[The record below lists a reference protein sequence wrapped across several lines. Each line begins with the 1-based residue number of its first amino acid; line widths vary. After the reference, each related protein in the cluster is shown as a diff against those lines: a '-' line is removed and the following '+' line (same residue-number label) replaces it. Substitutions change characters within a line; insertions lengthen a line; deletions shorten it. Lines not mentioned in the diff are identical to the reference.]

1 LSWADKI
8 FFGGKIYTMASEGEV
23 AQAIAVRGDRIAAVG
38 SDSELLQW
46 EGEKEDLHG
55 KTVIP
60 GLIDSHIHTTL
71 TARALNSVLLGDC
84 ESVADIVRKLKERAE
99 KEPPGTWI
107 IGIGFDHE
115 KLAEKRMPNRF
126 DLDLASA
133 QHPIVISRC
142 CLHIHSV
149 NSLAL
154 KAAKTGENGESKELL
169 DALPDGGLLGVIRED
184 AIVPVLAAA
193 PDIAA
198 DREAAKDMLEKT
210 MLAMSATGLT
220 GAHCLPGYEADSLDR
235 IGLFQEL
242 ESQGRL
248 PLRVCL
254 CFSSCPSFGIETGFG
269 NSKIKYGF
277 FKIFSDG
284 SLGSR
289 DAAMIEDYTDDPGNK
304 GMLVHTQEELL
315 SLMRKAHNNRIQI
328 GIHAIGDRGVDEALT
343 AFETIWQEN
352 PREGTRFRLIHASI
366 VSESLIERMKR
377 LPIVLDVQPSFM
389 ASVDL
394 DWTDF
399 RVGPRAKH
407 AYPFKTFLREG
418 IRLAG
423 GSDCPVEIFNPF
435 LGIHGA
441 VNRQAADLHPEGGF
455 HPEERISV
463 YEAISVYTK
472 GSAYAAFEEDEK
484 GTIEKGK
491 LADFVVLDRDPFEI
505 EKSELC
511 KVEVIASFLGGKL
524 ASGKLGQI

>member
-8 FFGGKIYTMASEGEV
+8 FFGGKVYSMASEGEV
-23 AQAIAVRGDRIAAVG
+23 AQAIAVKGDRIIAVG
-38 SDSELLQW
+38 TDSDLLKW
-46 EGEKEDLHG
+46 EGEKVNLFG

-84 ESVADIVRKLKERAE
+84 ESMADIIKKLKERAE
-99 KEPPGTWI
+99 KEAPGTWI
-107 IGIGFDHE
+107 VGIGFDHE

-126 DLDLASA
+126 DLDLASVD
-133 QHPIVISRC
+133 HPIIISRC

-149 NSLAL
+149 NSLAIEI
-154 KAAKTGENGESKELL
+154 AKLGENGENKDLL
-169 DALPDGGLLGVIRED
+169 DAAPDGTLLGIVRED
-184 AIVPVLAAA
+184 AVVPVLAAA

-198 DREAAKDMLEKT
+198 DREVAKDMLEKT

-220 GAHCLPGYEADSLDR
+220 GVHCLPGYEADSLDK

-248 PLRVCL
+248 PLRVFL
-254 CFSSCPSFGIETGFG
+254 CFSDYPSFGIETGFG
-269 NSKIKYGF
+269 NSKIKYGL

-304 GMLVHTQEELL
+304 GMLVHTQEELV
-315 SLMRKAHNNRIQI
+315 SLMRKAHDNRIQI

-352 PREGTRFRLIHASI
+352 PREGTRFRLIHASV
-366 VSESLIERMKR
+366 VSESLIERMKK

-399 RVGPRAKH
+399 RVGPRAKY

-441 VNRQAADLHPEGGF
+441 VNRQAADMHPIGGF
-455 HPEERISV
+455 HPEERLSV

-472 GSAYAAFEEDEK
+472 GSAYAAYEENDK
-484 GTIEKGK
+484 GTLEPGK
-491 LADFVVLDRDPFEI
+491 FADFVALDRDPFEI
-505 EKSELC
+505 DKSELC
-511 KVEVIASFLGGKL
+511 KVAVLASFLGGKQVSGGAL
-524 ASGKLGQI
+524 A